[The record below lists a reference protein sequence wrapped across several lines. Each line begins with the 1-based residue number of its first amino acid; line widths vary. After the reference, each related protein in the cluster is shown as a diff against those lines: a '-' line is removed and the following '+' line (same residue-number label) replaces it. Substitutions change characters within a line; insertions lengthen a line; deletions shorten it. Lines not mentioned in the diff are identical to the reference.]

1 MEEKALPFLA
11 VGRVKDQVILATFCE
26 MVRGQEQT
34 EIIFKR
40 LLEASKAKLAP
51 GQRQRLQWGNGSVCC
66 LLDMQ
71 GESLYCLITAQM
83 EYPERLAYQLLNE
96 LNQHVYQN
104 HGQEVASSPNGISYL
119 DCKPCALNR
128 PLQPFMEKL
137 IRQYEDPKSFDR
149 ICMLTTKTNVVRSVM
164 QDSVRKV
171 VETGESLQELEL
183 KAGRMSEQSR
193 QFSTTSREVRRHF
206 WWKNKKLCI
215 AGGLVVGIV
224 VIILVFSLRTPKHA
238 PKLLATEDTRRFN
251 IIMESPAATPV
262 PPHQLPT
269 HSQHTATT
277 QQQSTQS
284 FLVPSTNTSTNT
296 SPTTLNNEATV
307 LSPPTVKDAS
317 TVHAAS
323 TQKSQSNDAAH
334 INKTPSNSI
343 VLINR
348 SSAPTPVSEAVFM
361 INPAQLQEAMV
372 ERGPLMDSRPSVT
385 AEDTTAVFNDKK
397 QEEEERGGKT
407 IIA

>member
-11 VGRVKDQVILATFCE
+11 VGRVRDQIILATFCE
-26 MVRGQEQT
+26 MVRGQAQT
-34 EIIFKR
+34 EDIFKR

-104 HGQEVASSPNGISYL
+104 HGQELTSSEAY
-119 DCKPCALNR
+119 ALNR

-171 VETGESLQELEL
+171 VETGESLQELEA

-215 AGGLVVGIV
+215 AGVLVLAFV
-224 VIILVFSLRTPKHA
+224 VVVLVFSLRDSSSKKPEPK
-238 PKLLATEDTRRFN
+238 PKVFRIVMDPPQEGLQDVVHTIRSVPSSLPTKRDDAAAA
-251 IIMESPAATPV
+251 ISSPA
-262 PPHQLPT
+262 Q
-269 HSQHTATT
+269 SQSSSSTGAAQQRT
-277 QQQSTQS
+277 QQAKASETADDRSQKPANSI
-284 FLVPSTNTSTNT
+284 LLMNRTS
-296 SPTTLNNEATV
+296 A
-307 LSPPTVKDAS
+307 
-317 TVHAAS
+317 
-323 TQKSQSNDAAH
+323 
-334 INKTPSNSI
+334 PSNE
-343 VLINR
+343 V
-348 SSAPTPVSEAVFM
+348 PTEAVFM
-361 INPAQLQEAMV
+361 IDHAHQQAAERAIV
-372 ERGPLMDSRPSVT
+372 ERGPLVDAAVRQGREPT
-385 AEDTTAVFNDKK
+385 ASGESSARTETETA
-397 QEEEERGGKT
+397 

>member
-11 VGRVKDQVILATFCE
+11 VGRVRDQIILATFCE
-26 MVRGQEQT
+26 MVRGQAQT
-34 EIIFKR
+34 EDIFKR

-104 HGQEVASSPNGISYL
+104 HGQELTSSEAY
-119 DCKPCALNR
+119 ALNR

-171 VETGESLQELEL
+171 VETGESLQELEA

-215 AGGLVVGIV
+215 AGVLVLAIV
-224 VIILVFSLRTPKHA
+224 VVVLVFSLHSGSTPDKKPVD
-238 PKLLATEDTRRFN
+238 PKPDPKPKGFTIVMEPPQQAAHDTYAALRVPS
-251 IIMESPAATPV
+251 IYSTHDETPAATPS
-262 PPHQLPT
+262 PSSTSSSTAEGTKNASEKRAAPT
-269 HSQHTATT
+269 
-277 QQQSTQS
+277 
-284 FLVPSTNTSTNT
+284 
-296 SPTTLNNEATV
+296 
-307 LSPPTVKDAS
+307 
-317 TVHAAS
+317 
-323 TQKSQSNDAAH
+323 
-334 INKTPSNSI
+334 NSI
-343 VLINR
+343 LLINR
-348 SSAPTPVSEAVFM
+348 TSAPTGVTEAVFM
-361 INPAQLQEAMV
+361 IDHAHQEQAQEAIV
-372 ERGPLMDSRPSVT
+372 ERGPLVEAKRRQ
-385 AEDTTAVFNDKK
+385 DTESSGR
-397 QEEEERGGKT
+397 EEAGKT